1 MLRDRGVDS
10 YPKPRSLYHSDIM
23 NSAMFNLSVQVGHLF
38 LIGFE
43 GSVYDRP
50 LEDLLREV
58 RPGGVIFFQRNIT
71 GAAEFAE
78 LVRRTAAFLSTPP
91 SAPPFLAIDLEGGKV
106 DRLRDVLGPL
116 PSARDAARAGLA
128 RELGRVAG
136 RELASFSLHADFAP
150 VLDLGSPE
158 SESVLGNRTAGK
170 SPDEV
175 VRFGGEFLEGLS
187 ESNILGCGKHFPG
200 LGSGRLDSHLEMPRI
215 EKEESLLWEQDLFPY
230 RALASRLPMIMVAHA
245 AYPSLERA
253 FASST
258 GHPMPLVPA
267 SLSPAIV
274 SGLLKGRMGYEGL
287 VLSDDLEM
295 GGALGGRSIGEAA
308 VGALRAGCDLML
320 VCRHA
325 DNVRATFEAVL
336 REAERD
342 SDFRVLV
349 EKAAQKA
356 LRARQRLRAAKTQA
370 AAFSDWEGLRREI
383 IELSL
388 EIERRL
394 PPSAEKGSGD

>member
-1 MLRDRGVDS
+1 
-10 YPKPRSLYHSDIM
+10 
-23 NSAMFNLSVQVGHLF
+23 MFNLSVQVGQLF

-43 GSVYDRP
+43 GSVYDRL

-71 GAAEFAE
+71 GATEFAE
-78 LVRRTAAFLSTPP
+78 LVRRTAAFLSTP
-91 SAPPFLAIDLEGGKV
+91 SATPPFLAIDLEGGKV
-106 DRLRDVLGPL
+106 DRLRDVLAPL

-128 RELGRVAG
+128 QELGRVAG
-136 RELASFSLHADFAP
+136 RELASFSLNVDFAP

-175 VRFGGEFLEGLS
+175 ARFGGEFLDGLA

-245 AYPSLERA
+245 AYPSLERT
-253 FASST
+253 FASPT
-258 GHPMPLVPA
+258 GNVPA

-274 SGLLKGRMGYEGL
+274 SGLLKGRMGYGGL
-287 VLSDDLEM
+287 VLCDDLEM
-295 GGALGGRSIGEAA
+295 GGAFFMCVMICTQ
-308 VGALRAGCDLML
+308 ALRWPIG
-320 VCRHA
+320 
-325 DNVRATFEAVL
+325 
-336 REAERD
+336 
-342 SDFRVLV
+342 
-349 EKAAQKA
+349 
-356 LRARQRLRAAKTQA
+356 
-370 AAFSDWEGLRREI
+370 
-383 IELSL
+383 
-388 EIERRL
+388 
-394 PPSAEKGSGD
+394 